1 MHRESN
7 PAKGQ
12 DVRRARGEP
21 ESDRAVVGG
30 RAGKRQDGCRARG
43 RAGKRAGRLSGKGAR
58 RQNDGLLPDFRREVL
73 LVALLTG
80 RTAPGFTTCA
90 QLFTKMATACH
101 YLENLNESGSEIGE
115 AEWL

>member
-7 PAKGQ
+7 PARGQ
-12 DVRRARGEP
+12 DVRRARGKP
-21 ESDRAVVGG
+21 ESDRAV
-30 RAGKRQDGCRARG
+30 A
-43 RAGKRAGRLSGKGAR
+43 GKGASRQRGRLFARWGAR
-58 RQNDGLLPDFRREVL
+58 RARKTTGCSPGFRREVL

-90 QLFTKMATACH
+90 QLFAKMATACH

-115 AEWL
+115 AEWP